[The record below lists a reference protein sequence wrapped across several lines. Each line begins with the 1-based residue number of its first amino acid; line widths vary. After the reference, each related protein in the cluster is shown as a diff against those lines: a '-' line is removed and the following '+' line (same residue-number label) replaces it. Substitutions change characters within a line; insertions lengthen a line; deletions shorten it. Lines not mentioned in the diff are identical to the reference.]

1 MWKYHRCYGY
11 IINPAFPRKICFSE
25 MVWYFIGVYIINRTL
40 HGRLEI
46 RNFSSRVENIS
57 LVRCAHSWNIFQHSK
72 RNFVSPRS
80 HVISSITLKV
90 TSPKVKDNFRRG
102 KELNWYWVL
111 VFPFN
116 IIMYSQV
123 FLLLTHS
130 HVQSLQFSPKLFP
143 MELSLVKARL
153 AKENKMGKKT
163 KQKQQGRESWWLKSK
178 GSDHFKLKATRT
190 YVYPH
195 LSGCVHCVSFASALF
210 A

>member
-1 MWKYHRCYGY
+1 M
-11 IINPAFPRKICFSE
+11 IIGQKIHLSYCNLHST
-25 MVWYFIGVYIINRTL
+25 IINRTL

-130 HVQSLQFSPKLFP
+130 HVHSLQFSPKLFP

-153 AKENKMGKKT
+153 AKENKMGEENQT
-163 KQKQQGRESWWLKSK
+163 KAARERKLMVKVK
-178 GSDHFKLKATRT
+178 GQWPF
-190 YVYPH
+190 
-195 LSGCVHCVSFASALF
+195 
-210 A
+210 

>member
-1 MWKYHRCYGY
+1 
-11 IINPAFPRKICFSE
+11 

-90 TSPKVKDNFRRG
+90 TSPKVKDNFLRG

-111 VFPFN
+111 VFPLS

-153 AKENKMGKKT
+153 AKGNKMGKENQT
-163 KQKQQGRESWWLKSK
+163 KEARERKPMVKVK
-178 GSDHFKLKATRT
+178 GQWPF
-190 YVYPH
+190 
-195 LSGCVHCVSFASALF
+195 
-210 A
+210 